1 MKYKRGTPA
10 NRRETL
16 RKRISL
22 FSFSF
27 TERNVDWKKSSLN
40 ASLWAADVALWQ
52 GTPRPNEKAFGSW
65 GSQNILFNFFLDQEG
80 MICGMEE
87 CVFWHLKY
95 SVCCCVIRHTNPD
108 RLFPDVYFIS
118 VFKVNMIKSPFNN
131 VIWTTFRGHFVPQNI
146 IHNSERK
153 IYLSFEASL
162 RLKLASK
169 EVCFYLTWDGSTL
182 SPIHEWFLQSF
193 TADKRNCRIIS
204 TLPVKKGGT

>member
-1 MKYKRGTPA
+1 MGGGIEERLFTYPLFFLG
-10 NRRETL
+10 
-16 RKRISL
+16 RKQRL
-22 FSFSF
+22 
-27 TERNVDWKKSSLN
+27 KKSSLN

-118 VFKVNMIKSPFNN
+118 MFKVNMIKSPFMY

-146 IHNSERK
+146 VLKSERK

-204 TLPVKKGGT
+204 TLLVKKGGT